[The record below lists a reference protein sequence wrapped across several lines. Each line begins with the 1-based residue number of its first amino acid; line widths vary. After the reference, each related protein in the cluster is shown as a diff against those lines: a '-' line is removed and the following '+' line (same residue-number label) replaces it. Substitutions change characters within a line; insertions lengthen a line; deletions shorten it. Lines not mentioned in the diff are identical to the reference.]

1 MPNAQAQSSFAT
13 PSSSAVSAPRQI
25 FRTVIR
31 GSIADVWHEITRTD
45 KPLPCFF
52 NMRMHVDGMRPGSR
66 LRMRTPDGAYTGV
79 VGDILECD
87 PPRRF
92 AHTFQFTN
100 YNDPPCKVVYELREV
115 PEGVEFTLALED
127 VPVGTKTAK
136 QMTQGGPIIVS
147 TLKATVEGTSIP
159 FMMRF
164 IHVMSKLTQPFTPKR
179 CASANWP

>member
-1 MPNAQAQSSFAT
+1 MTLSPTAT
-13 PSSSAVSAPRQI
+13 LARQV

-31 GSIADVWHEITRTD
+31 GSIDDVWHEITRTD

-52 NMRMHVDGMRPGSR
+52 NMRMHVGALRPGAR
-66 LRMRTPDGAYTGV
+66 LRMRTPDGTYTGV

-92 AHTFQFTN
+92 AHTFRFTN
-100 YNDPPCKVVYELREV
+100 YDDAPCKVIYELREV
-115 PEGVEFTLALED
+115 AEGVEFTLALDD
-127 VPVGTKTAK
+127 VPAGTKTAK
-136 QMTQGGPIIVS
+136 QMTQGGPIIVA

-164 IHVMSKLTQPFTPKR
+164 IHLMSKLTKPLTPKR
-179 CASANWP
+179 CASAKWP